1 MTCTIER
8 LDKSHQRHA
17 FSCGKKE
24 LDDYLMRWVSQDV
37 KRYAA
42 NAFVLVEPPSKAV
55 LGYYTLSAT
64 AVTLTDIPPA
74 ISAKM
79 GKYSS
84 VSATLLGRLAVDH
97 ARKGK
102 GLGAT
107 LLLDAMLRTYGASSD
122 AVASQAL
129 VVDALDEEAK
139 SFYEKYSFI
148 ALNTNPMRLFI
159 PMREIKSLLQKS
171 GLI

>member
-8 LDKSHQRHA
+8 LDKSHQRQE

-24 LDDYLMRWVSQDV
+24 LDNYLKHLVSQDV

-42 NAFVLVEPPSKAV
+42 NAFVLVQPPSKTV
-55 LGYYTLSAT
+55 LGFYTLSAT

-74 ISAKM
+74 VAAKM
-79 GKYSS
+79 AKYSN
-84 VSATLLGRLAVDH
+84 VSATLLGRLAVDSIG
-97 ARKGK
+97 KGK

-107 LLLDAMLRTYGASSD
+107 LLLDAMLRTYDASSD

-129 VVDALDEEAK
+129 VVDAMDAEAK
-139 SFYEKYSFI
+139 AFYEKYSFI
-148 ALNTNPMRLFI
+148 TLNTNPMRLFI
-159 PMREIKSLLQKS
+159 TMLEIKNLLQQS